1 MSRHGHSVTPKTMQ
15 GDAHAAPAGRDSR
28 TSWRGRSVTPK
39 TMQGDEQGSP
49 AGADFRTSRHGHSVT
64 PQTMKTG
71 AQAAPAERHFRTRQ
85 HVSLNDLLAA
95 GLDRAQALFVGEH
108 ANRLLAAAEHSQRA
122 AERCWKE
129 LTRSVLTPETPF
141 PVHQLL
147 YERTYR
153 KRDPAHGP
161 APAWIPTEQEI
172 RASNLHAL
180 MRERRCASYRELFH
194 WSVTQLTEFWHHL
207 AQRLRIRFAHPYY
220 AVADLADLRQPRWFP
235 GGRLNIAESCFNAPA
250 DAVAIVHQAEGGP
263 RDTVTYGALRALA
276 NRVANGLRDA
286 GYRPG
291 DAIAL
296 DLPMNAESVAIYLGI
311 VFAGCTAV
319 GIADSFAPEEI
330 GVRLRITRAKAIFT
344 QDRILRHG
352 KVLPL
357 YAKVMEADA
366 PPAIVLAQGTGPAPV
381 SRSADLSW
389 EEFLSDDADFSP
401 VACDPDAATNI
412 LFSSGTTGEPKAI
425 PWTHTTPVKC
435 AADGCLH
442 QDIRPGDVAAWPTS
456 LGWMMGPWLIY
467 ASLINRATIALFD
480 GVPTGREFGQFVQ
493 DAGVTMLGVVP
504 SLVRTWRGSGC
515 MEGLDWSGIR
525 AFSSTG
531 EPSNGDDYLYLMALA
546 GYRPV
551 IEYCGGTEIGG
562 GYITGTVVH
571 PSAPTTCTTPALG
584 IDFLIL
590 DDAGRP
596 ASNGEVFLRPPS
608 VGLSTTLL
616 NQDHH
621 AVYFD
626 DTPQAAGTVPLRRHG
641 DQIEQLSGG
650 GYRIHGRVDDTM
662 NLGGIKV
669 SSAEIERV
677 LNTVA
682 GVAETA
688 AVGVQPAAGGPSR
701 LVIYAVLDAGA
712 EIPVD
717 ELRARFRNVIRER
730 LNPLFRIHDV
740 VLVDALPRT
749 ASNKTMRRVLRASY
763 AETAGGQAP

>member
-1 MSRHGHSVTPKTMQ
+1 MQ
-15 GDAHAAPAGRDSR
+15 DLL
-28 TSWRGRSVTPK
+28 
-39 TMQGDEQGSP
+39 E
-49 AGADFRTSRHGHSVT
+49 
-64 PQTMKTG
+64 
-71 AQAAPAERHFRTRQ
+71 
-85 HVSLNDLLAA
+85 DLLAA
-95 GLDRAQALFVGEH
+95 GLDRTQALFIGER
-108 ANRLLAAAEHSQRA
+108 ADRLLAAAGENQRA
-122 AERCWKE
+122 AERCWTE

-141 PVHQLL
+141 SVHRLL

-153 KRDPAHGP
+153 KRDPARGP
-161 APAWIPTEQEI
+161 APAWIPTEEDI

-180 MRERRCASYRELFH
+180 MRERRCDTYRDLFH
-194 WSVTQLTEFWHHL
+194 WSVTQRTEFWHHL
-207 AQRLRIRFAHPYY
+207 AQRLRIRFAHPCH
-220 AVADLADLRQPRWFP
+220 AVADLSDLREPRWFP

-263 RDTVTYGALRALA
+263 RGSVSYGELRALA

-296 DLPMNAESVAIYLGI
+296 DLPMTAQAVAIYLGI
-311 VFAGCTAV
+311 IFAGCAAV
-319 GIADSFAPEEI
+319 GIADSFAAEEI
-330 GVRLRITRAKAIFT
+330 GVRLRITHAKAIFT

-352 KVLPL
+352 KLLPL
-357 YAKVMEADA
+357 YAKVVEADP
-366 PPAIVLAQGTGPAPV
+366 PPAIVLAQGTGPALV
-381 SRSADLSW
+381 SRSVDLSW
-389 EEFLSDDADFSP
+389 EDFLSPAAAFDP
-401 VACDPDAATNI
+401 LPCDPEADTTI

-425 PWTHTTPVKC
+425 PWSHTTPLKC
-435 AADGCLH
+435 AADGFLH

-480 GVPTGREFGQFVQ
+480 GVPTGRAFGRFVQ

-504 SLVRTWRGSGC
+504 SLVRTWRSSGC
-515 MEGLDWSGIR
+515 MEGLDWSAIR

-562 GYITGTVVH
+562 GYLTGTVVH

-590 DDAGRP
+590 DEAGLP
-596 ASNGEVFLRPPS
+596 ARNGEVFLRPPS
-608 VGLSTTLL
+608 IGLSTTLL

-626 DTPQAAGTVPLRRHG
+626 DTPQAAGSVPLRRHG
-641 DQIEQLSGG
+641 DRIEQLPGG

-669 SSAEIERV
+669 SSAEIER
-677 LNTVA
+677 LLDTVS

-688 AVGVQPAAGGPSR
+688 AVAVQPAGGGPGL
-701 LVIYAVLDAGA
+701 LVIYAVPEAGV
-712 EIPVD
+712 EIPAE
-717 ELRARFRNVIRER
+717 ELHARFRQAIRER
-730 LNPLFRIHDV
+730 LNPLFRIHEV

-763 AETAGGQAP
+763 AQAVDERAAG

>member
-1 MSRHGHSVTPKTMQ
+1 
-15 GDAHAAPAGRDSR
+15 
-28 TSWRGRSVTPK
+28 
-39 TMQGDEQGSP
+39 
-49 AGADFRTSRHGHSVT
+49 
-64 PQTMKTG
+64 MK
-71 AQAAPAERHFRTRQ
+71 
-85 HVSLNDLLAA
+85 DLLAA
-95 GLDRAQALFVGEH
+95 GLDRSRAPFVGER
-108 ANRLLAAAEHSQRA
+108 ANRLLAAAGHSQRA

-141 PVHQLL
+141 SVHQLL

-161 APAWIPTEQEI
+161 APAWIPTEEEI

-180 MRERRCASYRELFH
+180 MRERRCDTYRELFH
-194 WSVTQLTEFWHHL
+194 WSVTQVTEFWHHL
-207 AQRLRIRFAHPYY
+207 AQRLHIRFAHPYH
-220 AVADLADLRQPRWFP
+220 AVADLSDLREPRWFP
-235 GGRLNIAESCFNAPA
+235 GGRLNIAESCFNAPS
-250 DAVAIVHQAEGGP
+250 DALAIVHQAEGGA
-263 RDTVTYGALRALA
+263 RENVSYGELRALA

-286 GYRPG
+286 GCRPG

-296 DLPMNAESVAIYLGI
+296 DLPMSAQSVAIYLGI

-319 GIADSFAPEEI
+319 GIADSFAAEEI
-330 GVRLRITRAKAIFT
+330 GVRLRITHARAIFT

-352 KVLPL
+352 KLLPL
-357 YAKVMEADA
+357 YAKVIEADA

-381 SRSADLSW
+381 SRGVDLSW
-389 EEFLSDDADFSP
+389 EDFLSDDAAFDP
-401 VACDPDAATNI
+401 VPCDPEAATTI

-425 PWTHTTPVKC
+425 PWSHTTPLKC
-435 AADGCLH
+435 AADGLLH

-467 ASLINRATIALFD
+467 ASLVNRAGIALFD
-480 GVPTGREFGQFVQ
+480 GVPTGREFGRFVQ

-504 SLVRTWRGSGC
+504 SLVRAWRSSGC
-515 MEGLDWSGIR
+515 MEGLDWSAIR
-525 AFSSTG
+525 VFSSTG

-562 GYITGTVVH
+562 GYLTGTVVQ

-590 DDAGRP
+590 DEAGRP

-608 VGLSTTLL
+608 IGLSTTLL

-626 DTPQAAGTVPLRRHG
+626 DAPRAAGSVPLRRHG
-641 DQIEQLSGG
+641 DQIEQLAGG

-669 SSAEIERV
+669 SSAEIERL

-688 AVGVQPAAGGPSR
+688 AVGVQPPGGGPAR
-701 LVIYAVLDAGA
+701 LVVYAVPEVRPETTA
-712 EIPVD
+712 E
-717 ELRARFRNVIRER
+717 ELQARFRHAIREH

-763 AETAGGQAP
+763 AHTGDEQAAG

>member
-1 MSRHGHSVTPKTMQ
+1 MQ
-15 GDAHAAPAGRDSR
+15 DLLE
-28 TSWRGRSVTPK
+28 
-39 TMQGDEQGSP
+39 EQ
-49 AGADFRTSRHGHSVT
+49 DLL
-64 PQTMKTG
+64 
-71 AQAAPAERHFRTRQ
+71 E
-85 HVSLNDLLAA
+85 DLLAA
-95 GLDRAQALFVGEH
+95 GLDRTQALFIGER
-108 ANRLLAAAEHSQRA
+108 ANRLLATAGENQRA

-129 LTRSVLTPETPF
+129 LTSSVLTPETPF
-141 PVHQLL
+141 SVHQIL

-161 APAWIPTEQEI
+161 APAWIPTEEEV

-180 MRERRCASYRELFH
+180 MRERGCDTYRDLFH
-194 WSVTQLTEFWHHL
+194 WSVTQRTEFWHHL
-207 AQRLRIRFAHPYY
+207 AQRLRIRFAHPYH
-220 AVADLADLRQPRWFP
+220 AVADLSDLRAPRWFP
-235 GGRLNIAESCFNAPA
+235 GGRLNIAQSCFNAPA
-250 DAVAIVHQAEGGP
+250 DAVAIVHQAEGSARGS
-263 RDTVTYGALRALA
+263 VTYGELRALA

-286 GYRPG
+286 GCRPG

-296 DLPMNAESVAIYLGI
+296 DLPMTAQAVAIYLGI
-311 VFAGCTAV
+311 IFAGCAAV
-319 GIADSFAPEEI
+319 GIADSFAAEEI
-330 GVRLRITRAKAIFT
+330 GVRLRITHARAIFT

-352 KVLPL
+352 KLLPL
-357 YAKVMEADA
+357 YAKVIEADA

-381 SRSADLSW
+381 SRGVDLSW
-389 EEFLSDDADFSP
+389 EDFLSAAAAFDP
-401 VACDPDAATNI
+401 LPCDPEAATTI

-425 PWTHTTPVKC
+425 PWSHTTPLKC
-435 AADGCLH
+435 AADGLLH
-442 QDIRPGDVAAWPTS
+442 QDIRPGDVVAWPTS

-467 ASLINRATIALFD
+467 ASLINRASIALFD

-504 SLVRTWRGSGC
+504 SLVRTWRSSGC
-515 MEGLDWSGIR
+515 MEGLDWSAIR

-562 GYITGTVVH
+562 GYATGTVVH

-590 DDAGRP
+590 DEAGLP
-596 ASNGEVFLRPPS
+596 AGNGEVFLRPPS
-608 VGLSTTLL
+608 IGLSTTLL

-626 DTPQAAGTVPLRRHG
+626 DTPRAAGSVPLRRHG

-669 SSAEIERV
+669 SSAEIERL

-688 AVGVQPAAGGPSR
+688 AVGVQPPGGGPAR
-701 LVIYAVLDAGA
+701 LVVYAVPEARTETTA
-712 EIPVD
+712 E
-717 ELRARFRNVIRER
+717 ELQARFRHAIREH

-763 AETAGGQAP
+763 AQTADGQAAG